1 MKEAIVLKPFEV
13 FPERATPQN
22 KQQQIFKP
30 ILMPSDMEELRK
42 NFAEL
47 KEGQQDLM
55 KQVSGVAG
63 KINDVEDRVNDVR
76 TALQGNEDLGNS
88 GIVKRV
94 KKLEER
100 ADNYDK
106 IYYKIIGGMMI
117 IGFVWTLLVTVLLK
131 FWDKIF

>member
-1 MKEAIVLKPFEV
+1 
-13 FPERATPQN
+13 
-22 KQQQIFKP
+22 
-30 ILMPSDMEELRK
+30 
-42 NFAEL
+42 
-47 KEGQQDLM
+47 
-55 KQVSGVAG
+55 
-63 KINDVEDRVNDVR
+63 
-76 TALQGNEDLGNS
+76 LGNS